1 VALAILAGIAIV
13 MAGCGG
19 EGNSPGVAA
28 IKGSHASATNPS
40 SGGGDVASSSS
51 STAGSGV
58 RRVGASTV
66 QLLKFARCA
75 RSHGEPNF
83 PDPNTQGKFVGVA
96 AGSPEL
102 LTADR
107 HCAKNLTAPAPA
119 TGQPPQFIKELV
131 AYADCMH
138 AHDEPAY
145 PEPTSSG
152 TDRWTMKLPPD
163 QNSPIFRRATA
174 TCDKL
179 VGPPPPGSVP

>member
-1 VALAILAGIAIV
+1 MLAGLASLTIL
-13 MAGCGG
+13 MAGCGA
-19 EGNSPGVAA
+19 SSHSAGVAA
-28 IKGSHASATNPS
+28 IKGSHSNATSSS
-40 SGGGDVASSSS
+40 SGGGDVAGSSSP
-51 STAGSGV
+51 STGSGV
-58 RRVGASTV
+58 RRIGASAL

-75 RSHGEPNF
+75 RSHGAPNF
-83 PDPNTQGKFVGVA
+83 PDPDPQGEFVGVA

-102 LTADR
+102 QTASR
-107 HCAKNLTAPAPA
+107 HCAKNMPAPAPT

-138 AHDEPAY
+138 QHNEPDY

-174 TCDKL
+174 ICDKL